1 MSVNSVTV
9 KPKDTPLWLIAFT
22 ILLPTSFA
30 MLATSATN
38 VAIPHIAGFFGST
51 LDEANW
57 VITSYMIANAI
68 LIPLTG
74 WLENLLGRNKFL
86 KLFIALFTFGS
97 IICAFA
103 HSLNMMVLGRL
114 VQGIGGGPMMPISQA
129 ILIAAFPFEKRGQAM
144 ALFAFAVMV
153 FSIMGPTFGGY
164 IVDNLSWQ
172 WIYLVNIPVGI
183 FSIIL
188 IHCNVKDQENRV
200 IPKKVDIV
208 GLISLT
214 IWLLTM
220 QVVLDKGQQYDWFGT
235 PWVCILTAISVFSFI
250 FFIVWELECDSE
262 TAVVNLRVFKDKNFF
277 IGTVLGSSVN
287 MIIYVTIVLLP
298 QFLQRMMGYTAT
310 LGGMSLAPRVLSCIV
325 MLVLIGPMVE
335 KIDNRILVSTG
346 FLFLAIS
353 TIMYANLNLSISFGY
368 VIIPNILMGIG
379 VIMTF
384 IPISGLVLATLP
396 KSELSNGAGLHS
408 LAKCVTTAFV
418 ISLSST
424 LVARLSQ
431 VHQTYLVEN
440 VSPFNPIFQQRVS
453 ALAHKFMSGYSV
465 FANHKAQAMMYLSLQ
480 EQSRLMAYVDV
491 FEIFALIAFFLI
503 PWAFFLKIKKHN

>member
-9 KPKDTPLWLIAFT
+9 KPKETPLWLIAFT

-172 WIYLVNIPVGI
+172 
-183 FSIIL
+183 
-188 IHCNVKDQENRV
+188 
-200 IPKKVDIV
+200 
-208 GLISLT
+208 
-214 IWLLTM
+214 
-220 QVVLDKGQQYDWFGT
+220 
-235 PWVCILTAISVFSFI
+235 
-250 FFIVWELECDSE
+250 
-262 TAVVNLRVFKDKNFF
+262 
-277 IGTVLGSSVN
+277 
-287 MIIYVTIVLLP
+287 
-298 QFLQRMMGYTAT
+298 
-310 LGGMSLAPRVLSCIV
+310 
-325 MLVLIGPMVE
+325 
-335 KIDNRILVSTG
+335 
-346 FLFLAIS
+346 
-353 TIMYANLNLSISFGY
+353 
-368 VIIPNILMGIG
+368 
-379 VIMTF
+379 
-384 IPISGLVLATLP
+384 
-396 KSELSNGAGLHS
+396 
-408 LAKCVTTAFV
+408 
-418 ISLSST
+418 
-424 LVARLSQ
+424 
-431 VHQTYLVEN
+431 
-440 VSPFNPIFQQRVS
+440 
-453 ALAHKFMSGYSV
+453 
-465 FANHKAQAMMYLSLQ
+465 
-480 EQSRLMAYVDV
+480 
-491 FEIFALIAFFLI
+491 
-503 PWAFFLKIKKHN
+503 